1 MKALL
6 EHLYFLAQYLS
17 ETDLETIT
25 AIILIDVGFPVGRT
39 SFDYLVTAILRY
51 KSNPEQLITWELYPD
66 IGKLYGRKTRMQ
78 VEITMRREIRKQ
90 WNKRNLDKWNLYFP
104 DGITTREKGPANSE
118 FIFGMAKVLRIWEG
132 CCENYR
138 KKVGE
143 ADEQNAKHE
152 P

>member
-25 AIILIDVGFPVGRT
+25 AIILIDLGFPVGRQ

-66 IGKLYGRKTRMQ
+66 IGKLYGMNTRMQ

-90 WNKRNLDKWNLYFP
+90 WKKRNPDKWNLYFP

-118 FIFGMAKVLRIWEG
+118 LIFGMAQVLRIWEG

-143 ADEQNAKHE
+143 TDEQVAE
-152 P
+152 DED